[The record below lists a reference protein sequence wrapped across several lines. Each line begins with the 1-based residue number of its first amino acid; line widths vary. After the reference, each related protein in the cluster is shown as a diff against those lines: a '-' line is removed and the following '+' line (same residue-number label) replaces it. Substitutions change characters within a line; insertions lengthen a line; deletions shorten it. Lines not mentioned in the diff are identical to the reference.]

1 MRKKA
6 PHSNPDLPKVS
17 RSVEL
22 LRALNVAAASLQ
34 RSAHSEA
41 ELFRAVSE
49 QIAGLDLRGSLS
61 LLDEKD
67 ERLVVR
73 LAVYPSQT
81 LASLEQLTGLKAE
94 GFKFAVAKADA
105 YRQVVE
111 TGKTVFA
118 PNSATVVAQLLPEAA
133 QPFVEHILKA
143 LSTSPGIYAPV
154 IIDNRVRWVLTIVGP
169 GLTPDDLPAME
180 AFANHLAVALDN
192 ARLYAE
198 TRATRDY
205 YNTLLNS
212 LHDQILVINRDYVIT
227 DVNEPLL
234 RATGYTRQ
242 QVIGRHCYQ
251 IGHGLD
257 VPCWQHPDHP
267 CPIVEVWQTGR
278 ASGATHTHR
287 DRAGRSITI
296 NIALS
301 PLLDESGVVIGVI
314 EAYRDVTTEKRLE
327 ERLEAIYQLGQELTL
342 LRDEAAIV
350 QRVLE
355 KAVGVLQFE
364 MAGCGLV
371 DEATGELVYHYVF
384 GAAPR
389 ITGETP
395 TLRMPLDGRAA
406 RGISVAVVQSGR
418 AINVPD
424 TTQDARY
431 VPFPEDSPC
440 RSELCVPMK
449 IGDRVIGV
457 LDAESVEPN
466 HFTQADQQLLQSLA
480 DQIVVALQN
489 AWLFNQ
495 VRQRAIQLQTAA
507 EVSRAA
513 TSVLELN
520 QLLPQAVEL
529 IRERFGLYYVG
540 LFLVD
545 EVGEWAVLQAGTGK
559 AGQTQLAQRHRLKVG
574 GESMVGWCVANA
586 RARIALDVGQ
596 EAIRF
601 DNPLLPDTRSEMALP
616 LVSRGEIIGA
626 LSVQSTRPAA
636 FSQEDITTLQTMAD
650 QLANAIENARSYQ
663 AERARRQELE
673 AIQQASLS
681 LTASLEL
688 PQVLDA
694 ILHAALNLV
703 SAQDAHIFLYDEG
716 RLTFG
721 AALWMDGRR
730 ETPYDKP
737 RPNGLTYAVAQQGES
752 IIVPDLP
759 NHPLFAD
766 APPDWVGAIASLPLK
781 IGQRVVGV
789 MNIARPVPG
798 TFSEAQL
805 RALRLLADQ
814 AAIAIENARLH
825 EDLHAQLDALRHAQ
839 TRLVQSEKLAAIGE
853 LVAGVAHELNNPLTS
868 IIGFAQLL
876 QHSQMDDQSQQDLD
890 KIVAQARRAASI
902 VRGLL
907 DFARQYPPER
917 KPVLVNDVLDSTLDL
932 LAYELRIGNIEWT
945 THYSNDL
952 PLTMADPQQ
961 LQQVFVNLV
970 HNACQ
975 AMGEAHSHGHL
986 TVTSELG
993 RPAFLNRQHK
1003 AQPVIRVIVQ
1013 DDGPGIPDDIMPH
1026 IFNPFFTTKPPGEG
1040 TGLGLAVCHGIVSE
1054 HGGHI
1059 WAETAQ
1065 TQDGSPGGAT
1075 FFVELPV
1082 IPPEMPH
1089 HPGASGGSQH
1099 PMSPGAIRVLVV
1111 DDEQE
1116 VLEMVVRTLRREG
1129 YQVDAVSDGE
1139 TALNRLA
1146 ETNYDLILC
1155 DVRMSGLSG
1164 QEVYRQIVAQNLD
1177 LARCIVFITGDTV
1190 SPATRRFLKE
1200 TGASYLGK
1208 PFELA
1213 DLLQKVQAIAT
1224 KHKLPIRN
1232 RDTSLLRP
1240 AKLDDQCPESHQA

>member
-1 MRKKA
+1 MKRKA
-6 PHSNPDLPKVS
+6 PHSNPDLPQMGRK
-17 RSVEL
+17 VEL
-22 LRALNVAAASLQ
+22 LQALNVAAASLQ

-41 ELFRAVSE
+41 EVFRAVSE
-49 QIAGLDLRGSLS
+49 QIARLGLRGSLS
-61 LLDEKD
+61 LLDEKN

-73 LAVYPSQT
+73 LAVYPGQT
-81 LASLEQLTGLKAE
+81 LSSLEKLTGLKVE
-94 GFKFAVAKADA
+94 GFEFALAKVDA
-105 YRQVVE
+105 YQQVVE

-118 PNSATVVAQLLPEAA
+118 PNNAAVVAQLLPEAT
-133 QPFVEHILKA
+133 QPFAEHILKA

-154 IIDNRVRWVLTIVGP
+154 IIDNRVRWVLNIVGP

-180 AFANHLAVALDN
+180 AFANHIAVALDN
-192 ARLYAE
+192 ARLHTE

-242 QVIGRHCYQ
+242 QVVGQHCYE

-257 VPCWQHPDHP
+257 VPCWQHADHP
-267 CPIVEVWQTGR
+267 CPSVEVWQTGR

-287 DRAGRSITI
+287 DQAGRPVTL
-296 NIALS
+296 NIAVS
-301 PLLDESGVVIGVI
+301 PLLDGSGEVIGVI
-314 EAYRDVTTEKRLE
+314 ESYRDVTTEKRLE

-371 DEATGELVYHYVF
+371 DETTGELVYRYLV
-384 GAAPR
+384 GAAPG
-389 ITGETP
+389 ITWGITP
-395 TLRMPLDGRAA
+395 LRLPLDGRAA
-406 RGISVAVVQSGR
+406 RGIGVAVVQSGQ
-418 AINVPD
+418 AINLPD

-431 VPFPEDSPC
+431 IPFPEDRPG

-449 IGDRVIGV
+449 IGDQVIGV

-480 DQIVVALQN
+480 DQAAVALQN
-489 AWLFNQ
+489 
-495 VRQRAIQLQTAA
+495 VR
-507 EVSRAA
+507 
-513 TSVLELN
+513 
-520 QLLPQAVEL
+520 
-529 IRERFGLYYVG
+529 F
-540 LFLVD
+540 
-545 EVGEWAVLQAGTGK
+545 
-559 AGQTQLAQRHRLKVG
+559 
-574 GESMVGWCVANA
+574 
-586 RARIALDVGQ
+586 
-596 EAIRF
+596 
-601 DNPLLPDTRSEMALP
+601 
-616 LVSRGEIIGA
+616 
-626 LSVQSTRPAA
+626 
-636 FSQEDITTLQTMAD
+636 
-650 QLANAIENARSYQ
+650 YQ
-663 AERARRQELE
+663 AERARRQEFE

-694 ILHAALNLV
+694 ILHAALGLI
-703 SAQDAHIFLYDEG
+703 SAQNAHIFLYAEDH
-716 RLTFG
+716 LTFG

-730 ETPYDKP
+730 ETPFITP
-737 RPNGLTYAVAQQGES
+737 RPDGLTYTVARRGEP
-752 IIVPDLP
+752 IIVPDFRT
-759 NHPLFAD
+759 HPLFAS
-766 APPDWVGAIASLPLK
+766 APPDWVGAIAGLPLK

-789 MNIARPVPG
+789 MNVARPEPG
-798 TFSEAQL
+798 SFSEAQL
-805 RALRLLADQ
+805 RVLRLLADQ

-825 EDLHAQLDALRHAQ
+825 EDLQAQLDALRHTQ

-876 QHSQMDDQSQQDLD
+876 QHGQVDGQSQQDLD

-917 KPVLVNDVLDSTLDL
+917 KPVQVNDVLDRTLDL
-932 LAYELRIGNIEWT
+932 LAYELRTGNIEWT
-945 THYSNDL
+945 THYAPDL
-952 PLTMADPQQ
+952 PPTMADPQQ

-975 AMGEAHSHGHL
+975 AMSETHGRGHL
-986 TVTSELG
+986 TIASALEH
-993 RPAFLNRQHK
+993 PAFLNNQHR
-1003 AQPVIRVIVQ
+1003 AQPVIRIIIQ
-1013 DDGPGIPDDIMPH
+1013 DDGPGISPGILPH

-1059 WAETAQ
+1059 WAEAAQ
-1065 TQDGSPGGAT
+1065 APDGSPGGAT

-1082 IPPEMPH
+1082 IPPEMSHQARAPKRTQQ
-1089 HPGASGGSQH
+1089 PI
-1099 PMSPGAIRVLVV
+1099 SPDAARLLVV
-1111 DDEQE
+1111 DDERE
-1116 VLEMVVRTLRREG
+1116 ILEMVVRALQREG

-1139 TALNRLA
+1139 TALSRLA
-1146 ETNYDLILC
+1146 ETDYDLILC

-1164 QEVYRQIVAQNLD
+1164 QEVYRQIAGQNLD
-1177 LARCIVFITGDTV
+1177 LARCIIFITGDTV
-1190 SPATRRFLKE
+1190 SPATRRFLEE

-1213 DLLQKVQAIAT
+1213 DLLQKVQSMT
-1224 KHKLPIRN
+1224 
-1232 RDTSLLRP
+1232 
-1240 AKLDDQCPESHQA
+1240 AKPQ

>member
-6 PHSNPDLPKVS
+6 PYSNPDLPQMGRK
-17 RSVEL
+17 VEL
-22 LRALNVAAASLQ
+22 LQALNVAAASLQ

-41 ELFRAVSE
+41 EVFRAVSE
-49 QIAGLDLRGSLS
+49 QIAGLGLRGSLS
-61 LLDEKD
+61 LLDEKN
-67 ERLVVR
+67 ECLVVR
-73 LAVYPSQT
+73 LVVYPGQT
-81 LASLEQLTGLKAE
+81 LSSLEKLTGLKVE
-94 GFKFAVAKADA
+94 GFEFAVAKVDA

-118 PNSATVVAQLLPEAA
+118 PNSAAVVAQLLPGVT
-133 QPFVEHILKA
+133 QPFAEPILKA

-180 AFANHLAVALDN
+180 AFANHIAVALDN
-192 ARLYAE
+192 ARLYVE

-212 LHDQILVINRDYVIT
+212 LHDQILVIDRDYLIT

-242 QVIGRHCYQ
+242 QVVGQHCYE

-257 VPCWQHPDHP
+257 FPCWQHPDHP
-267 CPIVEVWQTGR
+267 CPIIEVWQTGR
-278 ASGATHTHR
+278 AGRATHIHR
-287 DRAGRSITI
+287 GKAGRPITV
-296 NIALS
+296 NIAGS
-301 PLLDESGVVIGVI
+301 PLLDESGVIVGVI
-314 EAYRDVTTEKRLE
+314 ESYRDVTAEKRLE

-355 KAVGVLQFE
+355 MAVELLQFE

-371 DEATGELVYHYVF
+371 DEATGELVYRYLV
-384 GAAPR
+384 GAALEIAR
-389 ITGETP
+389 ETTP
-395 TLRMPLDGRAA
+395 LRLPLDGRAA
-406 RGISVAVVQSGR
+406 RGISVAVVQSGH

-424 TTQDARY
+424 ITQDARY
-431 VPFPEDSPC
+431 VPFPGDSLG

-466 HFTQADQQLLQSLA
+466 HFTQADQRLLQSLA
-480 DQIVVALQN
+480 DQTVVALQN

-513 TSVLELN
+513 TSVLEQA

-529 IRERFGLYYVG
+529 ICERFGLYYVG

-545 EVGEWAVLQAGTGK
+545 EAGEWAVLQAGTGK
-559 AGQTQLAQRHRLKVG
+559 AGQIQLAQGHRLKVG

-586 RARIALDVGQ
+586 QARIALDVGQ

-616 LVSRGEIIGA
+616 LICRGETIGA
-626 LSVQSTRPAA
+626 LTVQSTRPAA
-636 FSQEDITTLQTMAD
+636 FSQEGITTVQTMAD
-650 QLANAIENARSYQ
+650 QLANAIENARFYQ

-673 AIQQASLS
+673 AIQEASLS

-694 ILHAALNLV
+694 ILHAALNLI
-703 SAQDAHIFLYDEG
+703 SAQDAHIFLYDAD

-721 AALWMDGRR
+721 AALWMDGRQD
-730 ETPYDKP
+730 TPYVKP
-737 RPNGLTYAVAQQGES
+737 RPNGLTYAVARQGES
-752 IIVPDLP
+752 IIVPDLGT
-759 NHPLFAD
+759 HPLFAD
-766 APPDWVGAIASLPLK
+766 APPDWVGAIAGLPLK
-781 IGQRVVGV
+781 IGRRVVGV
-789 MNIARPVPG
+789 MNIARPEPG
-798 TFSEAQL
+798 DFSEAQL

-825 EDLHAQLDALRHAQ
+825 EDLQAQLDALRHAQ

-890 KIVAQARRAASI
+890 KIVAQARRAAGI

-907 DFARQYPPER
+907 DFARQYPPMR
-917 KPVLVNDVLDSTLDL
+917 KPVQINDVLDSTLDL
-932 LAYELRIGNIEWT
+932 LAYELRIGSIAWT
-945 THYSNDL
+945 THYAPDL

-975 AMGEAHSHGHL
+975 AMSAAHGHGHL
-986 TVTSELG
+986 TITSALD
-993 RPAFLNRQHK
+993 RPAFLNRQHR
-1003 AQPVIRVIVQ
+1003 AQPVIRIIVH
-1013 DDGPGIPDDIMPH
+1013 DDGPGISYDLMPH

-1059 WAETAQ
+1059 WAEAEQ
-1065 TQDGSPGGAT
+1065 AQDGSPGGAT

-1089 HPGASGGSQH
+1089 QAGMSERTQH
-1099 PMSPGAIRVLVV
+1099 PISPGAARVLVV
-1111 DDEQE
+1111 DDERE
-1116 VLEMVVRTLRREG
+1116 ILEMVVRALQREG
-1129 YQVDAVSDGE
+1129 YQVDAASDGE
-1139 TALNRLA
+1139 TALSRLA
-1146 ETNYDLILC
+1146 ETDYDLILC

-1164 QEVYRQIVAQNLD
+1164 QEVYRQIAAQNLD
-1177 LARCIVFITGDTV
+1177 LARCIIFITGDTV
-1190 SPATRRFLKE
+1190 SPATHRFLEE
-1200 TGASYLGK
+1200 TGTSYLGK

-1213 DLLQKVQAIAT
+1213 DLLDKVRSITT
-1224 KHKLPIRN
+1224 KP
-1232 RDTSLLRP
+1232 
-1240 AKLDDQCPESHQA
+1240 Q

>member
-6 PHSNPDLPKVS
+6 PHSNPDLPKMG
-17 RSVEL
+17 RKMEL
-22 LRALNVAAASLQ
+22 LQAINVVAASLQ

-41 ELFRAVSE
+41 EVFRAVSE
-49 QIAGLDLRGSLS
+49 QIASLGLLGSLS
-61 LLDEKD
+61 LLDEKNQH
-67 ERLVVR
+67 LVIR
-73 LAVYPSQT
+73 AVAYPAQMLS
-81 LASLEQLTGLKAE
+81 SLEQLTGLKVE
-94 GFKFAVAKADA
+94 GFEFAVGKVDA

-111 TGKTVFA
+111 TGRTVFVPSSGA
-118 PNSATVVAQLLPEAA
+118 IVAQLLPATA
-133 QPFVEHILKA
+133 QPFAERILKS
-143 LSTSPGIYAPV
+143 LNSSPGICAP
-154 IIDNRVRWVLTIVGP
+154 IITDDRVRGVLDIAGP
-169 GLTPDDLPAME
+169 NLTPDDLPVIE
-180 AFANHLAVALDN
+180 AFANHISITWEN
-192 ARLYAE
+192 ARLWAE

-205 YNTLLNS
+205 SNSLLNS
-212 LHDQILVINRDYVIT
+212 LHDQILVIDRDYVIT
-227 DVNEPLL
+227 DVNEAVLH
-234 RATGYTRQ
+234 AAGCTRQ

-267 CPIVEVWQTGR
+267 CPILDVWQTGY
-278 ASGATHTHR
+278 ASSAKHIHH
-287 DRAGRSITI
+287 DQAGRPITI
-296 NIALS
+296 NVVVS
-301 PLLDESGVVIGVI
+301 PLLDESGEVVGVI
-314 EAYRDVTTEKRLE
+314 ESYRDVTAEQRLE

-342 LRDEAAIV
+342 LRDEAAII

-371 DEATGELVYHYVF
+371 NEATDELVYRYLF
-384 GAAPR
+384 GAAPG
-389 ITGETP
+389 ITRETP
-395 TLRMPLDGRAA
+395 PLRLPLDGRTD
-406 RGISVAVVQSGR
+406 RGISVAVVQSGQ

-431 VPFPEDSPC
+431 VPFPEDSPS

-466 HFTQADQQLLQSLA
+466 HFTQADQQLLQSVA
-480 DQIVVALQN
+480 DQTVVALQN

-507 EVSRAA
+507 EVSQAA

-529 IRERFGLYYVG
+529 IRKRFRLYYVG

-545 EVGEWAVLQAGTGK
+545 EVGEWAVLQAGTGE
-559 AGQTQLAQRHRLKVG
+559 AGQTQLAKGHRLKVG

-703 SAQDAHIFLYDEG
+703 SAQDAHIFLYDEE

-730 ETPYDKP
+730 DTPYDKP

-759 NHPLFAD
+759 SHPLFAD
-766 APPDWVGAIASLPLK
+766 APPDWVGAIAGLPLK

-789 MNIARPVPG
+789 MNIARPLPG
-798 TFSEAQL
+798 AFSKAQL

-825 EDLHAQLDALRHAQ
+825 EDLQSQLDALRHAQ

-917 KPVLVNDVLDSTLDL
+917 MPVQVTDVLDSTLDL
-932 LAYELRIGNIEWT
+932 LAYELRISNIEWT
-945 THYSNDL
+945 THYSTDL

-975 AMGEAHSHGHL
+975 AMGEAHGRGHL

-993 RPAFLNRQHK
+993 RPAFLNRQSG

-1013 DDGPGIPDDIMPH
+1013 DDGPGIPHDIMPH

-1065 TQDGSPGGAT
+1065 ARDGSPGGAI

-1082 IPPEMPH
+1082 IPPEMAHPPRTSGWIRH
-1089 HPGASGGSQH
+1089 PIAPGA
-1099 PMSPGAIRVLVV
+1099 ARVLVV
-1111 DDEQE
+1111 DDERE
-1116 VLEMVVRTLRREG
+1116 ILEMVVRALQREG

-1139 TALNRLA
+1139 TALSRLA
-1146 ETNYDLILC
+1146 ETDYDLILC

-1164 QEVYRQIVAQNLD
+1164 QEVYRQIAAQNLD
-1177 LARCIVFITGDTV
+1177 LARCIIFITGDTV
-1190 SPATRRFLKE
+1190 SPATRRFLEE
-1200 TGASYLGK
+1200 TGTSYLGK

-1213 DLLQKVQAIAT
+1213 DLLQKVQAITT
-1224 KHKLPIRN
+1224 KPQTLN
-1232 RDTSLLRP
+1232 R
-1240 AKLDDQCPESHQA
+1240 E